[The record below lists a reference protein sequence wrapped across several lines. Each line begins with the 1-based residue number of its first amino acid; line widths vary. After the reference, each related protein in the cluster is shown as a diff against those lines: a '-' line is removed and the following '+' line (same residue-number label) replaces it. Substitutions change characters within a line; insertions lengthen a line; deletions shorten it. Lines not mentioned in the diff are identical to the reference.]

1 MLSNVEQILE
11 EFGERV
17 TRLAKINI
25 GATRLVKNRKG
36 NTVKRKIDFSGKLRN
51 SISYAVNVF
60 KNSFGF
66 YIEMEDYGKD
76 VDQGK
81 KAGGAP
87 ASLPRLENWI
97 RKKPARLRDSKG
109 SFIKMTDLRVKSF
122 AKHISDTHQKYGTA
136 ATNFISE
143 PFSAEF
149 KKLPDELIEAF
160 GLDVDK
166 FLEQQFND

>member
-1 MLSNVEQILE
+1 MLSNVEQILN

-36 NTVKRKIDFSGKLRN
+36 NTVKRKIDFTGRLRN
-51 SISYAVNVF
+51 SIACSVNVF

-81 KAGGAP
+81 KAGVVESIP
-87 ASLPRLENWI
+87 KLENWI
-97 RKKPARLRDSKG
+97 RKKPARLRDSRG
-109 SFIKMTDLRVKSF
+109 AFIKMTDLRVKSF
-122 AKHISDTHQKYGTA
+122 AKHIAETHKKYGTA

-143 PFSAEF
+143 PFSEEF

-166 FLEQQFND
+166 FLEQQFR

>member
-1 MLSNVEQILE
+1 MLSNVEQILN

-36 NTVKRKIDFSGKLRN
+36 NTVKRKIDFSGNLRK
-51 SISYAVNVF
+51 SIKYEVEVF

-76 VDQGK
+76 VDQGQP
-81 KAGGAP
+81 AGSKP
-87 ASLPRLENWI
+87 SIPDLKNWI
-97 RKKPARLRDSKG
+97 KYKPVRLRDSQG
-109 SFIKMTDLRVKSF
+109 SFVKMTNLRVVSF
-122 AKHISDTHQKYGTA
+122 AKLIQKNIQKHGTA

-166 FLEQQFND
+166 FLEQQFR